1 MGEDPSVAA
10 LRELCPDATSEQI
23 LQSVN
28 RNRGDV
34 TLAAQ
39 ELLGLSQDSFS
50 HGEDREIRSAV
61 EDIHAIKLRSLLYRI
76 AWWLLTFTSL
86 APDTSLAH
94 IAEHHLKT
102 NHRIDWD
109 SAECVTYSTDYYQRI
124 THVVETSV
132 NATSNSP
139 SQDYTHPDDHN
150 LPNYEN

>member
-23 LQSVN
+23 LQSLN

-34 TLAAQ
+34 NLAAQ

-76 AWWLLTFTSL
+76 A
-86 APDTSLAH
+86 
-94 IAEHHLKT
+94 
-102 NHRIDWD
+102 
-109 SAECVTYSTDYYQRI
+109 
-124 THVVETSV
+124 
-132 NATSNSP
+132 
-139 SQDYTHPDDHN
+139 
-150 LPNYEN
+150 